1 MIYILEDDDSIRKLV
16 TYALESQGFAA
27 EGFPA
32 PSAFWKAM
40 KSETPE
46 LLLLD
51 IMLPEEDGISVLLKL
66 RNQPATKTLP
76 VIMLTAKGAE
86 YDRVEGLDAGADDY
100 VTKPFGMMELLARVR
115 ALLRRTSV
123 NEPADSREYRFGDL
137 LILPDRHEVYVS
149 DEEIS
154 LTHKEY
160 QLLLLL
166 VKNEGNVLTREI
178 LLDRIW
184 DLGSEPENR
193 TLDVHIRKLR
203 AKLGSM
209 GSCIETMR
217 SVGYRFHVQA

>member
-1 MIYILEDDDSIRKLV
+1 MENAV
-16 TYALESQGFAA
+16 
-27 EGFPA
+27 
-32 PSAFWKAM
+32 
-40 KSETPE
+40 PE

-51 IMLPEEDGISVLLKL
+51 LMLPEEDGISVLKKL
-66 RNQPATKTLP
+66 RERSSTKALP
-76 VIMLTAKGAE
+76 VIILTAKGAE

-115 ALLRRTSV
+115 ALLRRSNV
-123 NEPADSREYRFGDL
+123 SEPVDSLEYRFGDL
-137 LILPDRHEVYVS
+137 LILPDRHEVYVK

-203 AKLGSM
+203 SKLGDM

-217 SVGYRFHVQA
+217 SVGYRFRVQV

>member
-27 EGFPA
+27 EGYPT

-40 KSETPE
+40 ENAVPE

-51 IMLPEEDGISVLLKL
+51 LMLPEEDGISVLKKL
-66 RNQPATKTLP
+66 RERSSTKALP
-76 VIMLTAKGAE
+76 VIILTAKGAE

-115 ALLRRTSV
+115 ALLRRSNV
-123 NEPADSREYRFGDL
+123 SEPVDSLEYRFGDL
-137 LILPDRHEVYVS
+137 LILPDRHEVYVK

-203 AKLGSM
+203 SKLGDM

-217 SVGYRFHVQA
+217 SVGYRFRVQV